1 MASMVD
7 FYGNEVK
14 VGDKV
19 LTYYLGLP
27 NNHTMAEGI
36 IKKIGKSNVNDEEY
50 DGRDWATVEV
60 PVKGVHTVFHVSIFR
75 TGKEIVKI

>member
-1 MASMVD
+1 MLD
-7 FYGNEVK
+7 FYDKEVN

-19 LTYYLGLP
+19 LTYYMGPP

-36 IKKIGKSNVNDEEY
+36 IKKIGKGNMNEEEY
-50 DGRDWATVEV
+50 DGRDWATVEI
-60 PVKGVHTVFHVSIFR
+60 PVKGAHTVFNVRIFR